1 MRYLLLIY
9 LRTKTTILF
18 FTAHSGRMRD
28 MLERLQ
34 NISEEQD
41 DCEPD
46 FYGPEYDVDKVTL
59 SQQAVVFENSLAIDE
74 ILKEA
79 HHIRKDISLLHLE
92 VERLSVHNQRFGAST
107 RRLTLLKKDCDSI
120 ARGIQQRG
128 EALHTRL
135 QALGRESSQL
145 QEKEGPNSAV
155 GRIARVQYDTLT
167 RAFHAAMGDYNKAEE
182 MQRTI
187 CRGRIQR
194 QASIMG
200 TEINDEQLDVMVD
213 KGGEGWSELSQSL
226 QVPGARSS
234 RWAMCEI
241 KGRHKELVELEA
253 RLKDVHDLFLQMAV
267 LVEEQGSMVN
277 NIEANVCKTEE
288 YVEKINIHIKKALQY
303 KRKNPFQQ
311 CCPCLPCWAHN
322 QTF

>member
-1 MRYLLLIY
+1 
-9 LRTKTTILF
+9 
-18 FTAHSGRMRD
+18 MRD

-34 NISEEQD
+34 TISEEEED
-41 DCEPD
+41 YEPE

-59 SQQAVVFENSLAIDE
+59 SQQAVLFENTSAIDN

-79 HHIRKDISLLHLE
+79 HSIRKEISLLHLE
-92 VERLSVHNQRFGAST
+92 VERLSIHNERFGTSV
-107 RRLTLLKKDCDSI
+107 RRLTLLKKDSDSI

-128 EALHTRL
+128 EALYARL
-135 QALGRESSQL
+135 KTLGEESREL
-145 QEKEGPNSAV
+145 EVKEGPNSAAS
-155 GRIARVQYDTLT
+155 RIARVQYDTLT
-167 RAFHAAMGDYNKAEE
+167 RTFHAAMSDYNKAEE
-182 MQRTI
+182 MQRKT

-194 QASIMG
+194 QASILG
-200 TEINDEQLDVMVD
+200 TEITDDQLDGMVD
-213 KGGEGWSELSQSL
+213 KGGEGWTELSQSL
-226 QVPGARSS
+226 QTQGGRSS

-253 RLKDVHDLFLQMAV
+253 RLKEVHDLFMQMAM

-277 NIEANVCKTEE
+277 NIEANVCKTVE
-288 YVEKINIHIKKALQY
+288 YVDKINVDIKRALQY

-311 CCPCLPCWAHN
+311 CCPCLPCWRHN